1 MTADS
6 SGMQEPEEGKFH
18 FSQGQ
23 SVRIVEG
30 PFTEFVGTVSESH
43 REQKKVT
50 VLISYWGKPTPFVF
64 DFRQVEKL
72 DPFVP

>member
-1 MTADS
+1 MTAEPF
-6 SGMQEPEEGKFH
+6 GMQEPEEAKFN

-30 PFTEFVGTVSESH
+30 PFTEFVGKVIESN

-50 VLISYWGKPTPFVF
+50 VLISYFGKATPFVF
-64 DFRQVEKL
+64 DFRQVEKIAS
-72 DPFVP
+72 FFT